1 LLTLLK
7 RYIVEH
13 VIWKDRHRTVY
24 VLTLT
29 VYYRN
34 TVAGG
39 KKMKKMSM
47 ISLSLSLLLVV
58 SVLMPCFLARP
69 AVAQPD
75 PIKIGVFTPE
85 TAGLIAYGPWTKQ
98 GFELGMIY
106 ATTEMGYDNENKTEA
121 GRPYEIHYYDTKGDI
136 THAASEAVTAIE
148 TDGIDIMVGATS
160 SAVAAA
166 LSPIAEDYEKV
177 YFITPAAASSLTAAD
192 FNPYIFRIA
201 RNNWHDAYAGV
212 TYAMDYLNYTKF
224 AFLAADYS
232 FGYDGVASM
241 TTVIED
247 KGGVVLSSVYANLF
261 DTDFSQEIDALKAAD
276 LVNDIEYLFIIWA
289 LDFSYLY
296 NDLTTYNLAADME
309 IAGACIDILSMNTIE
324 ASLTPPAT
332 YIGSTGL
339 CLYGY
344 ELPDNTVNDWM
355 VAQHVARNVMPNI
368 GFGLTYRV
376 PELFTASAF
385 ATAQFLVDATNQIPG
400 LETDLMINYLESG
413 ITIDCPKGPTYLRPD
428 DHQGLA
434 EMYIAQAVNDTRPG
448 SETENL
454 IIAELVETLDRDTV
468 APPVESVWNDE
479 PYVPGGF
486 APETTPTTTTT
497 PGTTTTPTEP
507 PPPPPIDP
515 MLLIALGGGVLVVI
529 VVIVIFA
536 RRQ

>member
-1 LLTLLK
+1 
-7 RYIVEH
+7 
-13 VIWKDRHRTVY
+13 
-24 VLTLT
+24 
-29 VYYRN
+29 
-34 TVAGG
+34 
-39 KKMKKMSM
+39 MKK
-47 ISLSLSLLLVV
+47 IRTISLSLLLLLSV
-58 SVLMPCFLARP
+58 SLFLPCFLARP
-69 AVAQPD
+69 AAAQPD

-98 GFELGMIY
+98 GFSLGLEY
-106 ATTEMGYDNENKTEA
+106 ATTMMGYDNKNKTEA
-121 GRPYEIHYYDTKGDI
+121 GRPYEVHFYDTQGDI
-136 THAASEAVTAIE
+136 THAASEAVDAIE
-148 TDGIDIMVGATS
+148 TDGIDILVGGTS

-166 LSPIAEDYEKV
+166 IAPIAEDYEKL
-177 YFITPAAASSLTAAD
+177 YFISPAAASSLTAAD

-296 NDLTTYNLAADME
+296 NDMTTYNLAADME

-344 ELPDNTVNDWM
+344 ELPNNTVNDWM
-355 VAQHVARNVMPNI
+355 VDQHVTQNIMPNHL
-368 GFGLTYRV
+368 FALTYRV

-385 ATAQFLVDATNQIPG
+385 ATAQFLVDVTNAVP
-400 LETDLMINYLESG
+400 DLDTHSMINYLEGG
-413 ITIDCPKGPTYLRPD
+413 ITIDCPKGPTYLRPG

-434 EMYIAQAVNDTRPG
+434 EMYIAEAVNDTRSG

-454 IIAELVETLDRDTV
+454 VIAELVETLDRDTV
-468 APPVESVWNDE
+468 APPVEAVWDGV

-486 APETTPTTTTT
+486 APETTTTTTTTT
-497 PGTTTTPTEP
+497 PTTTTEPP

-515 MLLIALGGGVLVVI
+515 ILLLALGGGALVVI
-529 VVIVIFA
+529 VLIVVVMK
-536 RRQ
+536 RQ